1 MTDVFERPTIHVSQ
15 TLRPR
20 IATTPRIHHAPDD
33 RERVRQIAGS
43 SATTSRAALAAL
55 RQAHR
60 AEGASAIASIA
71 GQFNSRRV
79 SALGQIDAE
88 YAYKIAAAVMF
99 GTADMQHSAVAAL
112 RQEQRAKAAA
122 MTYQIAGEE
131 RAARQAML
139 SNMRSRHAA
148 ERKAVQSSNAPV
160 RPTGR
165 SSTRFAALKSHDK
178 I

>member
-1 MTDVFERPTIHVSQ
+1 MTDVFERPTINVSQ

-20 IATTPRIHHAPDD
+20 IATTPIIHHAPDD
-33 RERVRQIAGS
+33 RGRARQNADS

-60 AEGASAIASIA
+60 AESASAIASLT

-88 YAYKIAAAVMF
+88 YAWKIAAAGMF
-99 GTADMQHSAVAAL
+99 GTTDMQHSAISAL

-122 MTYQIAGEE
+122 MTHQIAGEE

-139 SNMRSRHAA
+139 SGMRSRHAA
-148 ERKAVQSSNAPV
+148 ERKAVQSLNAPV

-165 SSTRFAALKSHDK
+165 SSTRFAALKGHDK

>member
-1 MTDVFERPTIHVSQ
+1 MTDVFERPTINVSQ
-15 TLRPR
+15 TLRPH
-20 IATTPRIHHAPDD
+20 IATTQRLHHASDD
-33 RERVRQIAGS
+33 RGRARQNAGS
-43 SATTSRAALAAL
+43 AATTSRAALAAL

-60 AEGASAIASIA
+60 AESAAAIASIT

-88 YAYKIAAAVMF
+88 YACKIAAAVMF
-99 GTADMQHSAVAAL
+99 GTGDMQHSAIAAL
-112 RQEQRAKAAA
+112 RQEQRAKTAA

-131 RAARQAML
+131 QAARRAML

-148 ERKAVQSSNAPV
+148 ERNAVQALNAPV

-165 SSTRFAALKSHDK
+165 SSTRFAALKGHDK